1 MQVDAVICVMMF
13 KPEENRCCHKK
24 GYSFQSPHR
33 HSPSGNATYVSP
45 LATTSR
51 AYIVILLR
59 KKLAVGHD
67 LEKGRNHQQ
76 PKREVPA
83 VTERSEPGTHP

>member
-1 MQVDAVICVMMF
+1 MGAALKGLFISEH
-13 KPEENRCCHKK
+13 PHKHSHR
-24 GYSFQSPHR
+24 GYS
-33 HSPSGNATYVSP
+33 AYVSS
-45 LATTSR
+45 LATTGR

-59 KKLAVGHD
+59 KKLVVRQD

-83 VTERSEPGTHP
+83 AT